1 MKFNQQYNSRAIE
14 IWRRFNSLHQ
24 RVPLLV
30 PDCHADLDML
40 IIGMNPS
47 FRVGEITKQ
56 IATIESLKK
65 YTIDQLFNWSDG
77 ELIEERLD
85 HLVEWESHVL
95 RTDNQYYKKI
105 YEFVENCGFTRWA
118 HIDLFL
124 MRETNQKLA
133 LNVVGYNDS
142 NGSLNDFG
150 RAQVELC
157 LDSIRLSKAKMV
169 VVVNA
174 AASAI
179 LLRAISKS
187 SHSVTSIDY
196 MGMPIYFAGMLSGQR
211 SLDRFSKQRLIDE
224 IKYDRTAN

>member
-14 IWRRFNSLHQ
+14 IWRQFNSLHQ
-24 RVPLLV
+24 RVPLLI

-47 FRVGEITKQ
+47 FRVDEISKQ

-65 YTIDQLFNWSDG
+65 YTTDQLFNWNDG

-95 RTDNQYYKKI
+95 RTDRQYYKQI
-105 YEFVENCGFTRWA
+105 CGFVNDCGFTRWA

-150 RAQVELC
+150 SAQVELC
-157 LDSIRLSKAKMV
+157 LDAIRLSKAKLV
-169 VVVNA
+169 LVANA
-174 AASAI
+174 AASTI

-187 SHSVTSIDY
+187 THSVTRIDD

-211 SLDRFSKQRLIDE
+211 ALDRFSKQRLIDQ
-224 IKYDRTAN
+224 IRYDQVAN